1 MKTKASSLST
11 AYNNCLDTL
20 KKREIEFRQL
30 ERATLSEHLAKWSA
44 MDDTPRKDGKT
55 IKSVHIARYK
65 NGFFIFSDTIQ
76 IVNFA
81 FSGPPTQAKA
91 YKALL
96 AKGMQAELPGSGIAG
111 PAHFINNGLR
121 LERDQCVEYA
131 LV

>member
-1 MKTKASSLST
+1 LKTKASSLYT

-30 ERATLSEHLAKWSA
+30 ERATLSEHLAKWLA
-44 MDDTPRKDGKT
+44 MDDTPRKDGKQ

-65 NGFFIFSDTIQ
+65 KGFFIFSGHYSNCK
-76 IVNFA
+76 VC

-96 AKGMQAELPGSGIAG
+96 ATEMQAELSGSGIVG
-111 PAHFINNGLR
+111 PAHFINGGLW
-121 LERDQCVEYA
+121 LERDQWVEYA